1 MKREKPSEDQG
12 ARWVKRALDVSVA
25 GLALAGTL
33 PLMAVT
39 AALIALEDGRPVLF
53 VQRRVGRGGRL
64 FDMLKFRTMRENSL
78 TIQQTGQVRGDH
90 PLVTRV
96 GRVIRRYKLDELPQ
110 LVNVLRGDMS
120 LVGPRPTYP
129 EHAATF
135 TSLQQ
140 RRLEV
145 LPGCTGWAQVNG
157 GTLYTW
163 DERILMDVWYV
174 DHWSLGLD
182 LRILLR
188 TVGVI
193 LGGEREGGEVLQ
205 RARDHATHLER
216 ERSEVRVNGSPAHVN
231 GTSVRMNGVPVRG

>member
-1 MKREKPSEDQG
+1 MAARG
-12 ARWVKRALDVSVA
+12 ARWVKRAMDLSIA

-33 PLMAVT
+33 PVMAIT
-39 AALIALEDGRPVLF
+39 AALIVLEDGRPALF
-53 VQRRVGRGGRL
+53 IQRRVGQDGKL
-64 FDMLKFRTMRENSL
+64 FDMLKFRTMRENKL
-78 TIQQTGQVRGDH
+78 TIQQTGQVREDH

-96 GRVIRRYKLDELPQ
+96 GRVIRRYKIDELPQ
-110 LVNVLRGDMS
+110 LVNVLRGEMS

-135 TSLQQ
+135 TPLQR

-145 LPGCTGWAQVNG
+145 PPGCTGWAQVNG

-188 TVGVI
+188 TLGVV
-193 LGGEREGGEVLQ
+193 LGGERESAGVMEM
-205 RARDHATHLER
+205 AREHAAALD
-216 ERSEVRVNGSPAHVN
+216 GA
-231 GTSVRMNGVPVRG
+231 GA

>member
-1 MKREKPSEDQG
+1 MEKRG
-12 ARWVKRALDVSVA
+12 ARWVKRAVDVAVA
-25 GLALAGTL
+25 GVALAGAL
-33 PLMAVT
+33 PVMAAT

-53 VQRRVGRGGRL
+53 VQRRVGKDGQL
-64 FDMLKFRTMRENSL
+64 FDMLKFRTMRENTL
-78 TIQQTGQVRGDH
+78 TIQQTGQVREDH

-96 GRVIRRYKLDELPQ
+96 GRVIRRYKIDELPQ
-110 LVNVLRGDMS
+110 LVNVLRGEMS

-135 TSLQQ
+135 TPLQR

-182 LRILLR
+182 LRVLAR
-188 TVGVI
+188 TLGVV
-193 LGGEREGGEVLQ
+193 LGGERASDEALRDAQEH
-205 RARDHATHLER
+205 ADHAA
-216 ERSEVRVNGSPAHVN
+216 SIAAA
-231 GTSVRMNGVPVRG
+231 